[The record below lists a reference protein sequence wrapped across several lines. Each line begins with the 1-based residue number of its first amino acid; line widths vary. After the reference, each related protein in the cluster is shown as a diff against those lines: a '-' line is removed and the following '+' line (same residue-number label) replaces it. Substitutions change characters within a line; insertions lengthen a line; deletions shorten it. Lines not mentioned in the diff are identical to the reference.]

1 MILLEKASIYYVYVG
16 YEGDLFHVTVVS
28 YFTNF
33 KTYFSLTQN
42 QKHMQTHNFDPSP
55 KESAT
60 VLEELT
66 CQEIKVLKLVAD
78 GLTNQE
84 IAKTLFIAET
94 TVKTH
99 RRNITRK
106 ANVKGKSQIRRFI
119 RWVRSLLKNTTIIL
133 PK

>member
-1 MILLEKASIYYVYVG
+1 MQASN
-16 YEGDLFHVTVVS
+16 
-28 YFTNF
+28 FT
-33 KTYFSLTQN
+33 
-42 QKHMQTHNFDPSP
+42 PS
-55 KESAT
+55 

-66 CQEIKVLKLVAD
+66 EQEMRILAFVAD
-78 GLTNQE
+78 DLTNQE